1 MLGAGFQVHQLIIKV
16 LGAGFGLYQDAKPIG
31 LYQDAKPIGL
41 YQDAKPI
48 GLYQDAKPMMMML
61 NPFCSNPAIILSR
74 R

>member
-41 YQDAKPI
+41 YQDAKP
-48 GLYQDAKPMMMML
+48 MMMML